1 MPGLSD
7 VRFPGIF
14 FLVRVCVCV
23 CRRGLPYSRDGSR
36 CDAGQ
41 LKCPGTGLCIEPEQL
56 CDFSDDCLNG
66 KDEEKCSECL
76 EKRVDD
82 DSFCTIFRHRYRS
95 WLLYVRRA
103 RVGRTS
109 KSGAKAGSRCLFT
122 RARQRITRA
131 EKVKRAFFPLR
142 FQVKSF
148 SCQGRYLH
156 IETSAPHVQGA
167 VAAMRS
173 RVFLP
178 PFDKNCDFL
187 FHYSFHGSDIGAL
200 RLLLEEFDKSTS
212 TFLPP
217 RPIFVLLGEQGPDW
231 VKARVPIRT
240 GKPFAVNRIVTS
252 VKRVFNFL
260 AAEI

>member
-1 MPGLSD
+1 MCGWKDIENDAGYYWVSESGFTLSLFTGPEAD
-7 VRFPGIF
+7 HTSGKGENGIF
-14 FLVRVCVCV
+14 SL
-23 CRRGLPYSRDGSR
+23 
-36 CDAGQ
+36 
-41 LKCPGTGLCIEPEQL
+41 
-56 CDFSDDCLNG
+56 
-66 KDEEKCSECL
+66 
-76 EKRVDD
+76 
-82 DSFCTIFRHRYRS
+82 
-95 WLLYVRRA
+95 
-103 RVGRTS
+103 
-109 KSGAKAGSRCLFT
+109 
-122 RARQRITRA
+122 
-131 EKVKRAFFPLR
+131 LR
-142 FQVKSF
+142 FEAKSF

-156 IETSAPHVQGA
+156 IETSEPHVQGA

-187 FHYSFHGSDIGAL
+187 FHYSLHGSDIGAL

-217 RPIFVLLGEQGPDW
+217 RPIFALLGEQGPDW

-240 GKPFAVNRIVTS
+240 DKPFAVNRIVTS